1 MCRTFVL
8 DRASELWERKLG
20 IGSSQES
27 IAGNFDELFNF
38 SCWQILG
45 IRLALKGV
53 SRPIRFC
60 HHVQV
65 KVKGCKLFL
74 CVAEMLS
81 HHLRGRLN
89 NFIVSQELAELQE
102 GFICCLQSISLP
114 EINFLRE
121 SCDSITQ
128 LMDVGVLSL
137 ETCIPF
143 IHFPKYAC
151 DIG

>member
-1 MCRTFVL
+1 
-8 DRASELWERKLG
+8 
-20 IGSSQES
+20 
-27 IAGNFDELFNF
+27 
-38 SCWQILG
+38 
-45 IRLALKGV
+45 
-53 SRPIRFC
+53 
-60 HHVQV
+60 
-65 KVKGCKLFL
+65 
-74 CVAEMLS
+74 MLS

-151 DIG
+151 DIGKTAHLPLVTQEISESTLCAIHCIGTQLVSQFRKSSQ